1 MSIIE
6 VCGVSVRRD
15 AEGRYSL
22 NDLHKAA
29 IANGNATDS
38 QKPTKFLRTDGVKAF
53 VEVLDL
59 EGQNC
64 PSIKTVKGRGIT
76 GTFAVELVAIRYAAW
91 INPAFEVSVYRTFQA
106 VHHQAAK
113 FTREDARRE
122 IMREK
127 ARLECSAMTEALREQ
142 REEQGK
148 ATAMHHYANE
158 MDLISRVVLGMTA
171 KKYRDLRGIPDDA
184 LLRDYLSA
192 SEITAIGALQNANAA
207 FILVGMTYDQRKEK
221 LTDIFNRRH
230 AKRIEAD
237 AVALLG

>member
-38 QKPTKFLRTDGVKAF
+38 QKPSEFLRASSVLEF
-53 VEVLDL
+53 VNVLNL
-59 EGQNC
+59 EAGI
-64 PSIKTVKGRGIT
+64 PATKTVKGRGIT

-148 ATAMHHYANE
+148 ATAMYHYANE
-158 MDLISRVVLGMTA
+158 MDLINRVVLGMSA

-192 SEITAIGALQNANAA
+192 AEITAIGALQNANTA

-230 AKRIEAD
+230 AKHIEVD

>member
-38 QKPTKFLRTDGVKAF
+38 QKPSEFLRASSVLEF
-53 VEVLDL
+53 VNVLNL
-59 EGQNC
+59 EAGI
-64 PSIKTVKGRGIT
+64 PATKTVKGRGIT

-106 VHHQAAK
+106 VHNQAAK

-158 MDLISRVVLGMTA
+158 MDLINRVVLGMSA

-192 SEITAIGALQNANAA
+192 SEITAIGALQSANAA

-221 LTDIFNRRH
+221 LTGIFNRRH

>member
-38 QKPTKFLRTDGVKAF
+38 QKPSEFLRASSVLEF
-53 VEVLDL
+53 VNVLNL
-59 EGQNC
+59 EAGI
-64 PSIKTVKGRGIT
+64 PATKTVKGRGIT

-148 ATAMHHYANE
+148 ATAMYHYANE
-158 MDLISRVVLGMTA
+158 MDLINRVVLGMSA

-192 SEITAIGALQNANAA
+192 AEITAIGALQNANTA

-230 AKRIEAD
+230 AKHIEAD

>member
-22 NDLHKAA
+22 NDLHAA
-29 IANGNATDS
+29 AVKNGNATAS
-38 QKPTKFLRTDGVKAF
+38 HAPAQFLRNESVKAF
-53 VEVLDL
+53 IFELDSDV
-59 EGQNC
+59 QFC
-64 PSIKTVKGRGIT
+64 TSVVSKKGGHNQ

-91 INPAFEVSVYRTFQA
+91 INPAFEVTVYRTFQA
-106 VHHQAAK
+106 VHQQSAK

-122 IMREK
+122 ILREK
-127 ARLECSAMTEALREQ
+127 ARLECSAMTGALREQ

-148 ATAMHHYANE
+148 ATAMHHYVNE
-158 MDLISRVVLGMTA
+158 LDLINRIVLGMTA
-171 KKYRDLRGIPDDA
+171 KKYRDARGIPEDA
-184 LLRDYLSA
+184 PLRDYISA
-192 SEITAIGALQNANAA
+192 AEVAAIGELQNANATL
-207 FILVGMTYDQRKEK
+207 ILVGLTYDQRKEK

-237 AVALLG
+237 AVVLLG

>member
-38 QKPTKFLRTDGVKAF
+38 QKPSEFLRASSVLEF
-53 VEVLDL
+53 VNVLNL
-59 EGQNC
+59 EAGI
-64 PSIKTVKGRGIT
+64 PATKTVKGRGIT

-148 ATAMHHYANE
+148 ATAMYHYANE
-158 MDLISRVVLGMTA
+158 MDLINRVVLGMTA

-192 SEITAIGALQNANAA
+192 AEITAIGALQNANTA

-230 AKRIEAD
+230 AKHIEAD

>member
-38 QKPTKFLRTDGVKAF
+38 QKPSEFLRASSVLEF
-53 VEVLDL
+53 VNVLNL
-59 EGQNC
+59 EAGI
-64 PSIKTVKGRGIT
+64 PATKTVKGRGIT

-91 INPAFEVSVYRTFQA
+91 INPAFEVAVYRTFQV

-158 MDLISRVVLGMTA
+158 MDLINRVVLGMTA

>member
-38 QKPTKFLRTDGVKAF
+38 QKPSEFLRASSVLEF
-53 VEVLDL
+53 VNVLNL
-59 EGQNC
+59 EAGI
-64 PSIKTVKGRGIT
+64 PATKTVKGRGIT

-106 VHHQAAK
+106 VHHQVAK

-148 ATAMHHYANE
+148 ATAMYHYANE
-158 MDLISRVVLGMTA
+158 MDLINRVVLGMSA

-192 SEITAIGALQNANAA
+192 AEITAIGALQNANTA

-230 AKRIEAD
+230 AKHIEVD

>member
-22 NDLHKAA
+22 NDLHAA
-29 IANGNATDS
+29 AVKNGNATDN
-38 QKPTKFLRTDGVKAF
+38 QKPSKFLRTDGVKEF
-53 VEVLDL
+53 VNVLDL

-91 INPAFEVSVYRTFQA
+91 INPAFEVTVYRTFQA
-106 VHHQAAK
+106 VHQQSAK

-122 IMREK
+122 ILREK
-127 ARLECSAMTEALREQ
+127 ARLECSAMTGALREQ

-148 ATAMHHYANE
+148 ATAMHHYVNE
-158 MDLISRVVLGMTA
+158 LDLINRIVLGMTA
-171 KKYRDLRGIPDDA
+171 KKYRDARGVPEDA
-184 LLRDYLSA
+184 PLRDYISA
-192 SEITAIGALQNANAA
+192 AEVAAIGELQNANATL
-207 FILVGMTYDQRKEK
+207 IGWLDV
-221 LTDIFNRRH
+221 
-230 AKRIEAD
+230 
-237 AVALLG
+237 